1 MMASPP
7 PSPIEVVQRAAA
19 GFSRFDMRGVEGAV
33 RGIAYKEM
41 LNELMGSMENVNL
54 NDRGAGVGNGL
65 WVDVYG
71 DDCDE
76 GMMPGRQLV
85 MSPSSTTTPPTSNR
99 RSAGGY
105 DCFDSY
111 PAASASSRIE
121 YNLNGDTDRA
131 ANEGGSGAPDL
142 GWVNDLLM

>member
-1 MMASPP
+1 
-7 PSPIEVVQRAAA
+7 
-19 GFSRFDMRGVEGAV
+19 MRGVEGGV
-33 RGIAYKEM
+33 RGGIAYKEM

-85 MSPSSTTTPPTSNR
+85 MSPSSTTPPR

-105 DCFDSY
+105 NCFDSY
-111 PAASASSRIE
+111 PATSASSSIE